1 MDTRKSGHKEICM
14 SVRRTLVLCM
24 AVAFVT
30 MLGTWKVAT
39 AAGSDAH
46 TYIESKAL
54 TDRFGKPG
62 PLASSDQYTV
72 TANRRTANGK
82 PEIHEKETDI
92 FYIVDG
98 SATLVIGGTAIE
110 AKQTRPFQMLG
121 TSIEGGQSYEVK
133 EGDFFVIPA
142 GTPHWYK
149 QVNGSV
155 NYLTIKSI
163 KP

>member
-1 MDTRKSGHKEICM
+1 MNV
-14 SVRRTLVLCM
+14 SVKRTLVLCV
-24 AVAFVT
+24 AVAFAT
-30 MLGTWKVAT
+30 MIATWKIAT
-39 AAGSDAH
+39 AAGSGAL
-46 TYIESKAL
+46 TYIESKTL
-54 TDRFGKPG
+54 LDSFGKPG
-62 PLASSDQYTV
+62 PLANGDQYAV

-98 SATLVIGGTAIE
+98 TATLVIGGTATE
-110 AKQTRPFQMLG
+110 AKQTRPGQLLG

-133 EGDFFVIPA
+133 KGDFLVIPA
-142 GTPHWYK
+142 GLPHWYK
-149 QVNGSV
+149 QVNGSI